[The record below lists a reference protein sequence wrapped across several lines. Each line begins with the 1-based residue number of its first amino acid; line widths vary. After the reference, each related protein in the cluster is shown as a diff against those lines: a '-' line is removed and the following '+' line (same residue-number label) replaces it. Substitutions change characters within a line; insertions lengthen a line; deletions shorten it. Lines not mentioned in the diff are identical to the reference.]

1 MFNCDENTVKK
12 LNLILT
18 KNLYHLI
25 HEIIYGYVLDRFCD
39 RYTYTYTYTFNDQQ
53 ECYLL

>member
-12 LNLILT
+12 YNLILT
-18 KNLYHLI
+18 INLSHLI